1 VFFDNLQVTHIRGP
15 LLEETQYYPFGGK
28 LSAISSEALNFGQ
41 PGNKLLYNG
50 KEQQNKEFSDGS
62 GLEWYDYG
70 ARMYDN
76 QLGRFFTQ
84 DRFADKY
91 FSLSPYQ
98 YAANNPIRYMD
109 AHGDSIIDGDHIVA
123 DLKTQLTTSIT
134 ALNAMIKSGTL
145 PQGVTEDMVNGL
157 VGEYQTTLNEIG
169 TLEKSDQIYNVSYNG
184 SQDEGGTSYNDKTGQ
199 IDIGIA
205 KGSNPLQSSGLAAHE
220 LKHGYQ
226 YETGKVSFAVDGKS
240 YGKLYD
246 LSDEKAAYN
255 RQAYLEHG
263 VFYQQ
268 NLIDNKGVL
277 AKGAT
282 MTPPAYQGL
291 PSGPID
297 INSKAGKALREQTIN
312 AGKAG
317 TPVTEVYKGWQ
328 TDYKKG
334 QQ

>member
-1 VFFDNLQVTHIRGP
+1 MKVLILVGFQCTH
-15 LLEETQYYPFGGK
+15 YYPFGLTMAGISSKTAGK
-28 LSAISSEALNFGQ
+28 LE
-41 PGNKLLYNG
+41 NKFKYNG
-50 KEQQNKEFSDGS
+50 KEEQRKEFSDGS
-62 GLEWYDYG
+62 GLEWLDYG

-76 QLGRFFTQ
+76 QMGRFFTQ

-91 FSLSPYQ
+91 FLFSPYQ
-98 YAANNPIRYMD
+98 YAANNPISFMD
-109 AHGDSIIDGDHIVA
+109 AHGDSIIDGNNIVA
-123 DLKTQLTTSIT
+123 DLKTQLNNSIIS
-134 ALNAMIKSGTL
+134 LNGMVKSGTL

-157 VGEYQTTLNEIG
+157 ISEYQTTLNEIG
-169 TLEKSDQIYNVSYNG
+169 TLENSDQIYNVAYNG
-184 SQDEGGTSYNDKTGQ
+184 SSNEGGTSYNDKTGQ
-199 IDIGIA
+199 IDIGVA
-205 KGSNPLQSSGLAAHE
+205 KVSNYLQSVGLAAHE

-226 YETGKVSFAVDGKS
+226 FETGKVSIVVDGKS

-263 VFYQQ
+263 VLYQQ

-277 AKGAT
+277 TKGAA

-312 AGKAG
+312 FGRAGM
-317 TPVTEVYKGWQ
+317 PVTEVYKNFQ
-328 TDYKKG
+328 SDYKMG